1 MTSLESLQFS
11 RSETSLTATGMY
23 AHAHT
28 DTHKAENAMGHVSY
42 KDPQHVK
49 AVLFLDD

>member
-1 MTSLESLQFS
+1 MTSLESLQLS

-23 AHAHT
+23 AQAHT
-28 DTHKAENAMGHVSY
+28 DTRKAENTMGHVSY